1 MQKWIGV
8 GHIDGEP
15 VKVMYGNQEC
25 ILLWVSC
32 PRSWSP
38 KKEDSIPVMFIGKR
52 KSALKQAGIDKFD
65 GSLVYIIGEISSRI
79 KLKEPKQVNVGVCV
93 FATSI
98 TFWDTKSIEKMQKG
112 KVTNELIFD
121 STGLEE
127 MEGDS
132 NEEEKQNIL

>member
-15 VKVMYGNQEC
+15 IKVMYGEQEC
-25 ILLWVSC
+25 ILLWISC

-38 KKEDSIPVMFIGKR
+38 KNEDSIPVMFIGKR
-52 KSALKQAGIDKFD
+52 KYVLTQAGIKKFD
-65 GSLVYIIGEISSRI
+65 GALVYVVGEISSRI
-79 KLKEPKQVNVGVCV
+79 KLNEPKNVNIGVCV

-98 TFWDTKSIEKMQKG
+98 TFWDTDHIERMQKG
-112 KVTNELIFD
+112 KIKNEMIFE

-127 MEGDS
+127 DEDE
-132 NEEEKQNIL
+132 NLDKEP

>member
-15 VKVMYGNQEC
+15 IKVKYGNQEC

-38 KKEDSIPVMFIGKR
+38 KDEDSIPVMFIGKR
-52 KSALKQAGIDKFD
+52 KKAVAQAGLDKFD
-65 GSLVYIIGEISSRI
+65 GSQVYIIGEISSRI
-79 KLKEPKQVNVGVCV
+79 KLKEPKKVNIGVCV

-98 TFWDTKSIEKMQKG
+98 TFWDTKSIEEMRKS
-112 KVTNELIFD
+112 KVNNELIFD
-121 STGLEE
+121 SSGLEE
-127 MEGDS
+127 MEEDDDETMA
-132 NEEEKQNIL
+132 EEP

>member
-15 VKVMYGNQEC
+15 MKVQYGNQEC
-25 ILLWVSC
+25 LLIWIDC

-38 KKEDSIPVMFIGKR
+38 KEEDSIPIMFIGKR
-52 KSALKQAGIDKFD
+52 KKALEQAGLDKYD
-65 GSLVYIIGEISSRI
+65 GTLVYIIGEISSRI
-79 KLKEPKQVNVGVCV
+79 KIKSPKVVNIGVCV

-98 TFWDTKSIEKMQKG
+98 TFWDTASIIKNQKSKLN
-112 KVTNELIFD
+112 NELIFD

-127 MEGDS
+127 VVDETLDT
-132 NEEEKQNIL
+132 EP